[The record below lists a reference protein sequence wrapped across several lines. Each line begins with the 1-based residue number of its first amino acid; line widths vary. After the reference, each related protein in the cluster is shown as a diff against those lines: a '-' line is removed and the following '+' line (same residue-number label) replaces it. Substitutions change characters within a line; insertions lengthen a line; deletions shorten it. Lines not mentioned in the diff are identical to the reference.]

1 MQKSIPKIMTLPDY
15 VTCLNL
21 LSGLLSIYLAI
32 HGDYNLAAFL
42 LLAGVFFDSIDGFL
56 ARALKKE
63 SKFGAELDSLSDL
76 VTFGVAPMV
85 LIATYY
91 NTTWLSLLVVLI
103 PVCGALRLARHNI
116 NRHLTKGYLIGLP
129 ITFSGLTIPLLI
141 VFDADKIIAGVLV
154 VALSLFYVST
164 RRVNRILK

>member
-1 MQKSIPKIMTLPDY
+1 MTLPDY

-21 LSGLLSIYLAI
+21 LSGLFSIYLAI
-32 HGDYNLAAFL
+32 HGEYNIAAFL
-42 LLAGVFFDSIDGFL
+42 LLTGVFFDSIDGYL

-85 LIATYY
+85 LVATYY

-154 VALSLFYVST
+154 VALSLFYIST

>member
-1 MQKSIPKIMTLPDY
+1 MTLPDY

-21 LSGLLSIYLAI
+21 LSGLFSIYLAI
-32 HGDYNLAAFL
+32 HGEYNIAAFL
-42 LLAGVFFDSIDGFL
+42 LLTGVFFDSIDGYL

-85 LIATYY
+85 LVATYY
-91 NTTWLSLLVVLI
+91 NTTWLSLLVVSI

-141 VFDADKIIAGVLV
+141 VFDADKIIAGILV
-154 VALSLFYVST
+154 VALSLFYIST

>member
-21 LSGLLSIYLAI
+21 LSGLFSIYLAI
-32 HGDYNLAAFL
+32 HGEYNIAAFL
-42 LLAGVFFDSIDGFL
+42 LLTGVFFDSIDGYL

-85 LIATYY
+85 LVATYY

-154 VALSLFYVST
+154 VALSLFYIST

>member
-21 LSGLLSIYLAI
+21 LSGLFSIYLAI
-32 HGDYNLAAFL
+32 HGEYNIAAFL
-42 LLAGVFFDSIDGFL
+42 LLTGVFFDSIDGYL

-116 NRHLTKGYLIGLP
+116 NRHLTKSYLIGLP

-154 VALSLFYVST
+154 IALSLFYIST

>member
-1 MQKSIPKIMTLPDY
+1 MTLPDY

-21 LSGLLSIYLAI
+21 LSGLFSIYLAI
-32 HGDYNLAAFL
+32 HGEYNIAAFL
-42 LLAGVFFDSIDGFL
+42 LLTGVFFDSIDGYL

-85 LIATYY
+85 LVATYY

-141 VFDADKIIAGVLV
+141 VFDADKIIAGFLV
-154 VALSLFYVST
+154 VALSLFYIST

>member
-1 MQKSIPKIMTLPDY
+1 MQKSIPKIMTSPDY

-21 LSGLLSIYLAI
+21 LSGLFSIYLAI
-32 HGDYNLAAFL
+32 HGEYNIAAFL
-42 LLAGVFFDSIDGFL
+42 LLTGVFFDSIDGYL

-154 VALSLFYVST
+154 IALSLFYVST